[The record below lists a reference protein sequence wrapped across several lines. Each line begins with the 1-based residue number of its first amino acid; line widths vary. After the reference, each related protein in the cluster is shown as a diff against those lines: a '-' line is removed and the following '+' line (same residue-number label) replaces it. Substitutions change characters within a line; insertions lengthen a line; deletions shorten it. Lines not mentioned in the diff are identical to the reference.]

1 MSAAKVVFLFLLKS
15 RNVFSSEPARE
26 VAKKTPVCRSLL
38 RPPPPF
44 EQRMFT
50 QAFSIALRPVAS
62 LLGLALLSEVSF
74 GAKPDEPGVALS
86 FNRDIRPIL
95 ADNCFACHGLDAKK
109 RKADLRLDTADGA
122 HTSIAGAFPIAKGAP
137 EKSTV
142 WKRIQSDDPDERMP
156 PPESHKKLTPEQKEI
171 IKRWIQQGGAYERHW
186 AFEPLTMPTTPKA
199 FTKRAKPGNVIDE
212 FLEQQRSKAGLTEAS
227 EADRATLIRRVAF
240 TLTGLPP
247 TVAAV
252 DAFIADH
259 SELAY
264 ETLVDRYIETPEFG
278 EEMAR
283 HWLDVARYA
292 DTHGLH
298 LDNEREMW
306 AYRDWVVKAF
316 NKNLPF
322 DQFTIEQLAGD
333 QLPNP
338 TQDQITATGFSR
350 CNVTTG
356 EGGAI
361 SEEYR
366 HLYAVERTSTVMQA
380 WTGLTAGCAQCHD
393 HKYDP
398 LSTREF
404 YSLYAFFFSAADPP
418 MDGNISSTEPYQK
431 CPTTTQSEALAK
443 AKRAES
449 EALHKLNEATSKLT
463 YTEPSAQPEN
473 AAEIVTQVFFDDI
486 FPLVSEI
493 RTTTRNPA
501 VWITDPEFGAHS
513 GRRVLRQASGQF
525 TENVIQAG
533 AQFLTVPEDGECSVW
548 VRLDPQSPPQG
559 LSIQIQG
566 RKVYWGE
573 RAYGDGAKPESPEKD
588 LNLGALPSPGVWSRL
603 CFPFAALELKPGT
616 RIESI
621 ALQQNGGITFWDAGT
636 ITGLLHSK
644 DDPLV
649 SLKQW
654 WNAFPK
660 KVKADDSELPA
671 SFLKILLA
679 GPEKTTDPTDR
690 KQVQDYYLGKICRNS
705 PPTIVALRD
714 AWLAAKVNTASCSE
728 AIYGT
733 LVFRDLDSP
742 LETFVAVRGQYD
754 KHGDRVEPDVPAVF
768 PALKKDKP
776 EGRATRLDL
785 ARWLVASENPLT
797 ARVTVNRLWQQIFGT
812 GLVKTSHD
820 FGSQGD
826 PPSHPELLDWLAYT
840 FRESGWDVK
849 GLIRLM
855 VNSNAFRQTSVV
867 SSELREQD
875 PENRLLARGP
885 RIRLDAEQIRDNALF
900 VSGLL
905 DGKKGGRGALPYQ
918 PPNIWEPVGYAN
930 SNTRYYLQDHNS
942 SLYRRSIYCFLKRT
956 APPPFMSTF
965 DGPSREQSCVR
976 RERTNTPMQALQLMN
991 DVQHFEAARSLAERV
1006 LTEGGMTDAEK
1017 IQWLFRVV
1025 LARTPDAQEN
1035 NLLLVALQKQRSLYR
1050 KTPRDASVVS
1060 QAGEASP
1067 KNASPAAETAAWT
1080 LLGNLVLNL
1089 DETVNRN

>member
-1 MSAAKVVFLFLLKS
+1 MFLLKLSNVFLF
-15 RNVFSSEPARE
+15 VPARGIS
-26 VAKKTPVCRSLL
+26 KKSSL
-38 RPPPPF
+38 PIPF
-44 EQRMFT
+44 ATYTLLNERMFT
-50 QAFSIALRPVAS
+50 QAISTALRVVAS
-62 LLGLALLSEVSF
+62 LLGGLALLSGNSF
-74 GAKPDEPGVALS
+74 GAKSDENGVALS

-122 HTSIAGAFPIAKGAP
+122 HTAIDGAFPIAKGAP

-142 WKRIQSDDPDERMP
+142 WMRIQSTDPDECMP
-156 PPESHKKLTPEQKEI
+156 PPESHKKLTLQQKEI

-186 AFEPLTMPTTPKA
+186 AFEPLTTPPTPKPSP
-199 FTKRAKPGNVIDE
+199 KSAKHKNAIDE
-212 FLEQQRSKAGLTEAS
+212 FLAPQRSKAGLKEAP

-247 TVAAV
+247 TVSAV
-252 DAFIADH
+252 DAFIADR

-264 ETLVDRYIETPEFG
+264 ETLVEKYITTPEFG

-306 AYRDWVVKAF
+306 AYRDWVVNAF
-316 NKNLPF
+316 NQNLPF
-322 DQFTIEQLAGD
+322 DQFTVQQIAGD

-431 CPTTTQSEALAK
+431 RPTPTQSEALAK
-443 AKRAES
+443 AKSAEV
-449 EALHKLNEATSKLT
+449 EALKTLDDAASKLT
-463 YTEPSAQPEN
+463 YTEPYIQ
-473 AAEIVTQVFFDDI
+473 AESTSEPVTQVFLDDI
-486 FPLVSEI
+486 FPLASET
-493 RTTTRNPA
+493 RTTSRNPA

-525 TENVIQAG
+525 TENVVQAG
-533 AQFLTVPEDGECSVW
+533 ALPLTVPEAGECSVW
-548 VRLDPQSPPQG
+548 VRLDPQSPPRG

-566 RKVYWGE
+566 RKVYWGD
-573 RAYGDGAKPESPEKD
+573 RAYSDGAKPENPEQD
-588 LNLGALPSPGVWSRL
+588 VNLGALPPLGVWSRL
-603 CFPFAALELKPGT
+603 YFHLKTLELKPGT

-621 ALQQNGGITFWDAGT
+621 ALQQNGGIAFWDAGT

-649 SLKQW
+649 SLNQW

-660 KVKADDSELPA
+660 KAKADNTDLPP
-671 SFLKILLA
+671 SLLKILLA
-679 GPEKTTDPTDR
+679 GPEKATDPADR

-705 PPTIVALRD
+705 PSAILALRTD
-714 AWLAAKVNTASCSE
+714 WLAAKVNKESCSE
-728 AIYGT
+728 AIHGT
-733 LVFRDLDSP
+733 LVFRDLDAP

-754 KHGDRVEPDVPAVF
+754 KHGERVTPDVPAVF

-785 ARWLVASENPLT
+785 ARWLVARDNPLT
-797 ARVTVNRLWQQIFGT
+797 ARVTVNRLWQQVFGI

-820 FGSQGD
+820 FGSQGE
-826 PPSHPELLDWLAYT
+826 PPSHPELLDWLACI
-840 FRESGWDVK
+840 FRDSAWDVK
-849 GLIRLM
+849 GLLRLM
-855 VNSNAFRQTSVV
+855 LNSNAFRQSSVV
-867 SSELREQD
+867 SAELREQD

-905 DGKKGGRGALPYQ
+905 DSKKGGRGSLPYQ
-918 PPNIWEPVGYAN
+918 PSNIWEPVGYAN
-930 SNTRYYLQDHNS
+930 SNTRYYLQEHDS
-942 SLYRRSIYCFLKRT
+942 SLYRRSLYCFLKRT

-991 DVQHFEAARSLAERV
+991 DVQHFEAARALAERV
-1006 LTEGGMTDAEK
+1006 LTEGGTTDAGK

-1025 LARTPDAQEN
+1025 LARTPDAQES
-1035 NLLLVALQKQRSLYR
+1035 NLLLAALQKQRTLYR
-1050 KTPRDASVVS
+1050 NTPREASAVS
-1060 QAGEASP
+1060 HAGEAP
-1067 KNASPAAETAAWT
+1067 PQNTAPAAETAAWT